1 MHLYNNL
8 ILDEL
13 MPLLW
18 PFLFTTVQTLFVCVN
33 TYTSEQHNCTDDS
46 EFIYLKSVDYNNIC
60 V

>member
-1 MHLYNNL
+1 
-8 ILDEL
+8 